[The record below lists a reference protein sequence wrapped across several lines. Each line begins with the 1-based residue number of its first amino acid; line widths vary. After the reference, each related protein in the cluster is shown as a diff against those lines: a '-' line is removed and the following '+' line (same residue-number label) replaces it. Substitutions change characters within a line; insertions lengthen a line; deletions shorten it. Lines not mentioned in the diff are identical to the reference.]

1 MPRRPA
7 AVGCRHGLQNGP
19 GAIEAL
25 AERVQHGVFGYTM
38 ATDGYC
44 EAVQSWFERRHGWR
58 PEREWLV
65 MTPGV
70 VFALAVA
77 INAFTQPG
85 DHVIIQPPV
94 YYPFRLMIQDN
105 GRKMAASPL
114 LYRDGR
120 YTMDYEGFERQLEK
134 TGAKLF
140 ILCNPAQPRRP
151 RLDRRRAAPHRRH
164 LPAPRRDGRGR

>member
-1 MPRRPA
+1 MTKYDFETIIDRRGTGCLKWDAWSRRGHAPDDLPLWVADMDFKTAPA
-7 AVGCRHGLQNGP
+7 
-19 GAIEAL
+19 AIEAL

-85 DHVIIQPPV
+85 DHVITQPPV

-105 GRKMAASPL
+105 GRKTAASPL
-114 LYRDGR
+114 
-120 YTMDYEGFERQLEK
+120 Q
-134 TGAKLF
+134 
-140 ILCNPAQPRRP
+140 NPYCFTTVEC
-151 RLDRRRAAPHRRH
+151 
-164 LPAPRRDGRGR
+164 